1 MKRAIL
7 AAAVAFSAVS
17 SVHAAGINGLANTGT
32 GAGGTSDANYGLSA
46 ASSDTVIG
54 NTAPVITL
62 DNVWPISPW
71 LANDGVSKWITP
83 TASQGQSFD
92 AYGAGSYTYTLSFDL
107 AGYNASTAAFT
118 GRFAA
123 DNDAV
128 VTLNNQVIASGTG
141 FTEWTAFAAG
151 GGFQSGVNT
160 LQFVVNNWAQNGGN
174 PTGLRVEFLS
184 SSVAAV
190 PEPSSYAMLL
200 TGALLLGVV
209 ARRRIQVR

>member
-1 MKRAIL
+1 MKRTII
-7 AAAVAFSAVS
+7 AAAVAFAAISSA
-17 SVHAAGINGLANTGT
+17 HAASINGLFNTGT
-32 GAGGTSDANYGLSA
+32 GANGSGDTHYTLNA

-54 NTAPVITL
+54 NTVPVITL

-92 AYGAGSYTYTLSFDL
+92 AYSAGTYTYTLSFDL
-107 AGYNASTAAFT
+107 TGYNAGTAGFT

-128 VTLNNQVIASGTG
+128 VKLNNQVIASGSG
-141 FTEWTAFAAG
+141 FTDWTAFAAG
-151 GGFQSGVNT
+151 SGFQSGVNT
-160 LQFVVNNWAQNGGN
+160 MQFVVGNWAQNGGN

-184 SSVAAV
+184 SNVAAV

-200 TGALLLGVV
+200 TGVLLLGVV